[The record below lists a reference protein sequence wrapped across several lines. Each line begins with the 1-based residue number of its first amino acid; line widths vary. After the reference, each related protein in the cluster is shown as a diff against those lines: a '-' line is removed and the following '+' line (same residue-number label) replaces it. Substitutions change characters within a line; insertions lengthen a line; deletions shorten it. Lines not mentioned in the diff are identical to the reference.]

1 MTIGYNRP
9 LYILPFDHHSSFE
22 RDLFGWHGALS
33 PDQIEKVIAAKT
45 VIYDGF
51 KRALTMG
58 VSKDEAGILVDPQF
72 GAAILADAR
81 DNGIMTCMPVEKS
94 SPAEFQFEHGDRYAE
109 AIKEF
114 DPTFVKVL
122 VRYNPEDDEALNRRQ
137 LERLNALS
145 EYLHTNGKLFMFEL
159 FVPMSMDQKRRLE
172 GNNAIYDQDLRPSLM
187 LASIKELQNSGVEPD
202 VWKIEGLDFV
212 GDCEKII
219 ETVQRG
225 QRDAVS
231 CIVLG
236 RGSSDQQVIGW
247 LRNAGEVPGFTGLA
261 VGRTSFWDSLIELRD
276 HKITRELAVEQ
287 IAKRYIEWVTV
298 FQRASRR
305 API

>member
-9 LYILPFDHHSSFE
+9 LYILPFDHRSSFK
-22 RDLFGWHGALS
+22 RDLFGWHGALT
-33 PDQIEKVIAAKT
+33 PDQVEKVIATKA

-51 KRALTMG
+51 KRALAMG
-58 VSKDEAGILVDPQF
+58 VPKDEAGILVDPQF

-81 DNGIMTCMPVEKS
+81 ANGIMTCMPVEKS
-94 SPAEFQFEHGDRYAE
+94 SQAEFQFEQGEHYAD

-122 VRYNPEDDEALNRRQ
+122 VRYNPEDDDAHNRRQ
-137 LERLNALS
+137 LARLRSLS
-145 EYLHTNGKLFMFEL
+145 DYLHTNRKLFMFEL
-159 FVPMSMDQKRRLE
+159 LVPMTMEQKRRLE

-212 GDCEKII
+212 GDCEKVV
-219 ETVQRG
+219 EAAQRG
-225 QRDAVS
+225 QRNAVS

-236 RGSSDQQVIGW
+236 RGANDQQVIGW

-261 VGRTSFWDSLIELRD
+261 VGRTSFWDALIEWRD
-276 HKITRELAVEQ
+276 RKITREVAVEK

-305 API
+305 APV